1 MTILCQVKCWNA
13 ISKLKKGEILQNFP
27 GILTN
32 TRIPNSI
39 QEKPNLLANTSPCSD
54 SSQYAVFSQSLVQIS
69 PHILMKV
76 FEKTTFS
83 FFIWAAWVLFNFYLK
98 QKQSFSVWSFT
109 ENASFISFYE
119 GIWSITL
126 SIKKTKKR
134 S

>member
-1 MTILCQVKCWNA
+1 M
-13 ISKLKKGEILQNFP
+13 
-27 GILTN
+27 
-32 TRIPNSI
+32 
-39 QEKPNLLANTSPCSD
+39 LANTSPCSD

-98 QKQSFSVWSFT
+98 QNQSFSVWSFT

-126 SIKKTKKR
+126 SIKKQKGEVKTC
-134 S
+134 